1 MQHCQQVVKTD
12 LGVFI
17 FKSSR
22 NWGQKSQGIEITF
35 LGVKQEGLAREKVL
49 AASRRGTSWDL
60 AMDPSE

>member
-1 MQHCQQVVKTD
+1 M
-12 LGVFI
+12 GVFI

-22 NWGQKSQGIEITF
+22 NWGKKSQGIEITF